1 MSLRELLLVPAS
13 PTFGGVSR
21 RYEECEW
28 VLLGTPFDSTT
39 TYRPG
44 SRFAPRRVR
53 EISQEIDLVNP
64 FIPELR
70 YDRYPM
76 CDLGDLVFTTDVNEF
91 LRCYCRVLRELLCE
105 SKRVFVLGG
114 EHTVT
119 IGTARV
125 LRELSREVWIVYF
138 DAHLDLYDEYP
149 RGCRISHATV
159 VSRLLEYDCEVVAIG
174 YRAYSEEEYRKLR
187 ELAFWIS
194 TSDIVRSEE
203 KCLLELAQVLQFING
218 DVVISLDVDV
228 LDPSIAPAVSN
239 PEPGGLDYWTLLELL
254 RIVLL
259 SLGQKIKVIEVVE
272 YTPVL
277 DYNGITGCLA
287 AKLISD
293 LYLLALIGNRC

>member
-1 MSLRELLLVPAS
+1 VSFRELLLVPTS
-13 PTFGGVSR
+13 PAFGGVSR
-21 RYEECEW
+21 KYEESEW

-70 YDRYPM
+70 YEMYPM

-91 LRCYCRVLRELLCE
+91 LRCYCRVLRELLSD
-105 SKRVFVLGG
+105 SKRVLVLGG

-125 LRELSREVWIVYF
+125 LRGLSRKVWIVYF

-159 VSRLLEYDCEVVAIG
+159 VSRLIECDCEVVAIG

-187 ELAFWIS
+187 KLTFWIS
-194 TSDIVRSEE
+194 ASDVVRSREE
-203 KCLLELAQVLQFING
+203 CFLELAQVLQCVSG

-228 LDPSIAPAVSN
+228 LDPSVAPAVGN
-239 PEPGGLDYWTLLELL
+239 PEPGGLDYCTLLELL

-259 SLGQKIKVIEVVE
+259 SLGQKVKVIEIVE
-272 YTPVL
+272 YTPML
-277 DYNGITGCLA
+277 DHNGVTGCLV
-287 AKLISD
+287 AKLVSD
-293 LYLLALIGNRC
+293 LYLLALIGSKC